1 MRKEYTF
8 KTYLKEVLSE
18 AIRQLAIFITIATPI
33 ICLSYIF
40 GLVARYYGIVSV
52 VNHHT
57 ETTSEIIGSGFCFL
71 LYFLFA
77 VLALTLI
84 AIKIVQSIA
93 SDFRFKR
100 MQYRIK
106 TNSHNYK
113 TCSVQTDTAIAYRAV
128 ALGLESAKSDSE
140 VDHKC

>member
-57 ETTSEIIGSGFCFL
+57 ETTSEIIGTGFVLLFCFL
-71 LYFLFA
+71 FA
-77 VLALTLI
+77 ILVLTLL

-100 MQYRIK
+100 MQYRMASNI
-106 TNSHNYK
+106 NDV
-113 TCSVQTDTAIAYRAV
+113 VQRT
-128 ALGLESAKSDSE
+128 KE
-140 VDHKC
+140 VIS